1 MPFVT
6 GPLPQRLKLVHG
18 FGAVAF
24 GVKDSGFSFFLLI
37 FYNQALG
44 MDAGLV
50 SLALAAA
57 LVIDAFVDPLLGN
70 LSDRTYTRWGRRLP
84 WLYVAPIPLAVVWVL
99 LWHPPGGETPSFL
112 ELLGVAV
119 AVRLLLSACEV
130 PSVSLLPEITADYDE
145 RTTLFRYR
153 FLFGWSG
160 GLLMMVLAYFVFMP
174 GAGGLLQPE
183 GYLWFGVVGGAI
195 MVLSVLGS
203 AAGQHRLV
211 AGYPPTRAPR
221 FTWRGAFSEIV
232 DAFSE
237 RAFLIFA
244 AGALA
249 AYISQGLTFSLTNYL
264 NIFVWRFDTAELQVF
279 PVILFLSVIAM
290 FFIVGPMHRRWGKPK
305 SAVIGALG
313 SLGVILI
320 PFALYLAG
328 WWPEVGTRTSAASF
342 YAFLLVS
349 NTLGVVV
356 MISSSSMIAEIVE
369 AYQERTGRRA
379 EASFYSG
386 NWFVQKC
393 ATGGGI
399 LLGGQVVALSQLPA
413 RAAPGA
419 VPQEVVTQ
427 MILLYGGAITVLGL
441 IAAYWLG
448 RFPIDRAQHE
458 ARLRVLDA
466 AARADVDAA
475 VTPP

>member
-1 MPFVT
+1 MPFIS

-50 SLALAAA
+50 SLALAMA

-70 LSDRTYTRWGRRLP
+70 LSDRTWTRWGRRLP
-84 WLYVAPIPLAVVWVL
+84 WLYAAPIPLAFAWVL
-99 LWHPPGGETPSFL
+99 MWHPPGGGTPSFW
-112 ELLGVAV
+112 ELLAIAV
-119 AVRLLLSACEV
+119 SVRVLLSACEV

-153 FLFGWSG
+153 YLFGWCG

-174 GAGGLLQPE
+174 GAEGLLRPE
-183 GYLWFGVVGGAI
+183 GYFWFGLVGGI
-195 MVLSVLGS
+195 LMVVSVLGS
-203 AAGQHRLV
+203 ALGQHSLV
-211 AGYPPTRAPR
+211 AGYPTVKAPP
-221 FTWRGAFSEIV
+221 FTWKGAFGEIF

-244 AGALA
+244 VGGLA
-249 AYISQGLTFSLTNYL
+249 AYISQGLTFSLSNYL
-264 NIFVWRFDTAELQVF
+264 NVFVWRFDTWELRLY
-279 PVILFLSVIAM
+279 PVILFISVILM

-305 SAVIGALG
+305 SAAIG
-313 SLGVILI
+313 SLGSVGLTLV
-320 PFALYLAG
+320 PYSLFLAG
-328 WWPEVGTRTSAASF
+328 VWPAAGSIASTAMF
-342 YAFLLVS
+342 YAFTLFA

-356 MISSSSMIAEIVE
+356 MISGSSMIAEIVE

-379 EASFYSG
+379 EGSFYSG

-399 LLGGQVVALSQLPA
+399 LLSGQVIAASQLSSH
-413 RAAPGA
+413 A
-419 VPQEVVTQ
+419 VPGSVPIEVLNQ
-427 MILLYGGAITVLGL
+427 IILLYGSAITVLG
-441 IAAYWLG
+441 IVAAFWLS

-458 ARLRVLDA
+458 ARLAILDQ